1 MTMADIL
8 ATVALVER
16 DHNGDTMV
24 VWNYPGT
31 SGAMDAHI
39 LKRCLLEMEK
49 DSTRFAVTS
58 STTTAMG
65 LLTKKTASKTIR
77 PPANDPR
84 RF

>member
-1 MTMADIL
+1 MTMADTL

-49 DSTRFAVTS
+49 DSTSLAEALKDEAVG
-58 STTTAMG
+58 AVG
-65 LLTKKTASKTIR
+65 R
-77 PPANDPR
+77 
-84 RF
+84 